1 MLSEGAMSIR
11 EVADACGVSVRAL
24 RYYEQI
30 GLIRPNGRNLSG
42 QRYYSPEIV
51 GDVQVICAY
60 KRMGFRLRDIP
71 GFCEKCS
78 NCGECTRP
86 GLDHTTI
93 MWNLLEAR
101 KRRITKLISSLQG
114 DLARVE
120 HGLAVLRQEPRKASC
135 EPD

>member
-1 MLSEGAMSIR
+1 MSIR

-30 GLIRPNGRNLSG
+30 GLIRPIGRNVSG
-42 QRYYSPEIV
+42 QRYYTPEIM

-60 KRMGFRLRDIP
+60 KQMGFRLRDIP
-71 GFCEKCS
+71 GFCEKCA

-86 GLDHTTI
+86 ELGHTTT
-93 MWNLLEAR
+93 MRNLLEAR
-101 KRRITKLISSLQG
+101 KQRITKLISNLQG

-120 HGLAVLRQEPRKASC
+120 HGLAVLRQEPRDAAR
-135 EPD
+135 EPG